1 MAALAGPY
9 RTWTFDDLQQM
20 PDFDEAGNQVDWRR
34 LEILDGALIVSPS
47 SDTWHEFALSRLNR
61 QLAAW
66 LPDGCEMVGTLGVAY
81 GGSYLVPDLVIDR
94 TDALAVRAPLLQP
107 ADVLLA
113 AEVVSPG
120 SRTMDRVTKPAAYAV
135 AGVRDFWRVE
145 TDPTVSLT
153 AYTLHPGAER
163 YTELG
168 TWGRGEVAEIDQPFA
183 ARIEIDA
190 LAPAR

>member
-1 MAALAGPY
+1 
-9 RTWTFDDLQQM
+9 
-20 PDFDEAGNQVDWRR
+20 
-34 LEILDGALIVSPS
+34 
-47 SDTWHEFALSRLNR
+47 
-61 QLAAW
+61 
-66 LPDGCEMVGTLGVAY
+66 
-81 GGSYLVPDLVIDR
+81 
-94 TDALAVRAPLLQP
+94 
-107 ADVLLA
+107 
-113 AEVVSPG
+113 
-120 SRTMDRVTKPAAYAV
+120 
-135 AGVRDFWRVE
+135 VE